1 MLTISVAMR
10 CSACAL
16 ATLLMVPVLPAERI
30 LRQDLNGSMLA
41 EQALEGR
48 RIDWKSIVKEMKPVF
63 RNNKRD
69 EFIVYETDGK
79 GLTLLSKPNP
89 NCMCWNTFKEAMKAC
104 GPRGTMCIGMYNF
117 NFPIKTG
124 SSTLKGKIGLF
135 LAQDPKEM
143 QKTIGS
149 PIGVMRVQLP
159 TINDVWQPLQKQLS
173 AASMHPSMK
182 SEMGSAEEIDSHGP
196 EWIWGEF
203 ARKATRNDQATV
215 DSFLDDLTAKN
226 ERVGARGCNVLEERD
241 DGAAPVHAMMSHR
254 RSELSVIGTIEKSES
269 RSGDSEG
276 EEEEVVQAGDADD
289 DDDDDDGE
297 SIQEFANVTDYQP
310 DNEDRKAE
318 AEYAKKRPK
327 KSVPRSRRNDCS
339 TGCLVMPEK
348 NSTTTIRVKCMLKCG
363 VGLECLGPAALCM
376 DLCKPKGGKC
386 VPSKSNEHHKKCK
399 SKCQINDD
407 VCGGPDPF
415 CKSNCRW
422 HSGGFCVHK

>member
-1 MLTISVAMR
+1 MLTTSVAMR

-241 DGAAPVHAMMSHR
+241 DGAAPVHDPSPVPSSTPAR
-254 RSELSVIGTIEKSES
+254 RRQASAGPRPQPGSIGGNVDIKRMVKQELASAKSELTATLKKEFQGLAASAAQKEVGMALRSLGTK
-269 RSGDSEG
+269 
-276 EEEEVVQAGDADD
+276 VGDAIRDI
-289 DDDDDDGE
+289 GQKY
-297 SIQEFANVTDYQP
+297 I
-310 DNEDRKAE
+310 RKSA
-318 AEYAKKRPK
+318 
-327 KSVPRSRRNDCS
+327 
-339 TGCLVMPEK
+339 
-348 NSTTTIRVKCMLKCG
+348 
-363 VGLECLGPAALCM
+363 
-376 DLCKPKGGKC
+376 
-386 VPSKSNEHHKKCK
+386 
-399 SKCQINDD
+399 
-407 VCGGPDPF
+407 
-415 CKSNCRW
+415 
-422 HSGGFCVHK
+422 